1 VGEMGKDVGPRDVLI
16 DWVAGQWGDQISVHH
31 GHMPDIE
38 IISDT
43 EARGIWA
50 MEDQIWRPKDHPL
63 SGDYSYLHGWGHYRE
78 KYVKLDCGWRILEAE
93 LTRLRVEWV
102 KTYSG

>member
-1 VGEMGKDVGPRDVLI
+1 
-16 DWVAGQWGDQISVHH
+16 
-31 GHMPDIE
+31 
-38 IISDT
+38 
-43 EARGIWA
+43 